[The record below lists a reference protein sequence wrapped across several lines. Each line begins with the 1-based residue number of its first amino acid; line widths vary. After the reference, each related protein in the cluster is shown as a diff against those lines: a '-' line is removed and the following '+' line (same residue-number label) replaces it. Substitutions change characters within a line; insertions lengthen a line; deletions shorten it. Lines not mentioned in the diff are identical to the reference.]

1 MSIFNEVQQ
10 MEHLT
15 VLGKS
20 LINYAISI
28 EPGLVFERN
37 SVGWIPK
44 DERNFVGFRFQWTDS
59 LSITLSLFGSP
70 EEHFVQDE
78 LDIKKGKCNNSLAR
92 ITEHRQ
98 LMAATVSIWRAHQLF
113 HLGSNRDPRAL
124 LLIEELGQSA
134 PRLGNRGKARANQP
148 AAVRSDVRSSAQV
161 EEWLDETASNLG
173 REKPVGTTAS

>member
-20 LINYAISI
+20 LIHYASSI

-37 SVGWIPK
+37 SVGWVPA
-44 DERNFVGFRFQWTDS
+44 DERNFVGFRFQWSDS
-59 LSITLSLFGSP
+59 LSITLSLYGDP
-70 EEHFVQDE
+70 EEHFVQDD
-78 LDIKKGKCNNSLAR
+78 LDIKRGKCNNSLAR

-113 HLGSNRDPRAL
+113 HQGSNRESRAL
-124 LLIEELGQSA
+124 LLIEELGL
-134 PRLGNRGKARANQP
+134 PARASARPNLPRAAMPDPVRADFRNP
-148 AAVRSDVRSSAQV
+148 AQL
-161 EEWLDETASNLG
+161 EEWLSETAPGIG
-173 REKPVGTTAS
+173 RGKPVDAPTL